1 MPNPRYL
8 KQKKRRGNYQFIQN
22 ELEFSEELT
31 ETNVDY
37 QQMQPVPQ
45 PKDYDEIEY

>member
-1 MPNPRYL
+1 MPYPRYQ
-8 KQKKRRGNYQFIQN
+8 KQRIKRLHPRKTHS

-31 ETNVDY
+31 ETNIDFAK
-37 QQMQPVPQ
+37 MQPVPQ